1 MALNDN
7 VLDDLHNNGVVD
19 DDLVVSPGQQTLPAE
34 TTVVGVNTDTNNQQS
49 SILSAED
56 TEKLLNSNIVFK
68 LVEDGHTKLID
79 LKDVESNIM
88 GQESMDQ
95 KAAAYIDKSFGNY
108 VTESYPIQMFS
119 EKPTGINFK
128 HACQFMRTRIA
139 QEEAQVISNYEILLA
154 SFNDTIDVVERSMTY
169 LQVLKDLLNTVR
181 YENTDLS
188 KLLQENKNLVVPY
201 NNDFINITTASIGIF
216 DFKQIQYPN
225 IDSGVFAKYLSAIK
239 EIFESNTVLKSFILQ
254 NIDQPFGIDAPITIC
269 DLVRFFEEDRL
280 YLFDSLDREFK
291 ERVDRLKE
299 IREFGAGNIQ
309 IIEKQ
314 LTENSGEIS
323 KINNFLLDRLK
334 AISSMI
340 FLLTTVKSLFKELKK
355 L

>member
-108 VTESYPIQMFS
+108 VTESYPIQLFS

-128 HACQFMRTRIA
+128 LRVNLCVRA
-139 QEEAQVISNYEILLA
+139 LL
-154 SFNDTIDVVERSMTY
+154 
-169 LQVLKDLLNTVR
+169 KK
-181 YENTDLS
+181 
-188 KLLQENKNLVVPY
+188 KLRL
-201 NNDFINITTASIGIF
+201 F
-216 DFKQIQYPN
+216 
-225 IDSGVFAKYLSAIK
+225 
-239 EIFESNTVLKSFILQ
+239 
-254 NIDQPFGIDAPITIC
+254 PIT
-269 DLVRFFEEDRL
+269 RFF
-280 YLFDSLDREFK
+280 
-291 ERVDRLKE
+291 
-299 IREFGAGNIQ
+299 
-309 IIEKQ
+309 
-314 LTENSGEIS
+314 
-323 KINNFLLDRLK
+323 
-334 AISSMI
+334 
-340 FLLTTVKSLFKELKK
+340 
-355 L
+355 